1 VSQEILSR
9 TLELTSQIKS
19 EENPTNYLKQAL
31 DNALAV
37 LQTKSDSEDAS
48 PSSDVELSAPTSN
61 SDEYAKM
68 LAGLFE
74 SFSSVFVEMKNI
86 RSSYIPN
93 AYASEVPTN
102 NGAETFLEF
111 TDAESFF
118 ESYENA
124 FMRMLGM
131 PSSLDI
137 NIAQKLDKITA
148 QGNLVRTD
156 RVGYMEVLRQRQLG
170 AVDRAVPGPEEL
182 YALQEPIDPF
192 QLLEELG
199 FSNVNILGILIEALT
214 NIYALDDKQS
224 EAATDYYNEVAIA
237 LDSVEDETNAELND
251 EYSNLLR
258 EKYSEVINEFAAR
271 VGPRQEGD
279 DTPEPPS
286 SFGYV
291 FNLVDTVLN
300 LFDRNTYPRVGD
312 VIKNE
317 LTNII
322 LGIEN
327 SSLSGLDD
335 PSNFWRFSKLL
346 FPPIQDEL
354 IGGCINESSKIVA
367 EPFLPAS
374 MRKINGGQMKTS
386 LLEAVIRIRIDAVS
400 GTVPVEPEIN
410 VQPASSLSGSGQSVR
425 YEEIAETYGILESLV
440 IVRLFNSMAGLA
452 RSVAE
457 SIKNAQLKQAET
469 GLAPANKKS
478 DRDNENIPLKRID
491 RPRELARFD
500 SIMALDDAIL
510 FLLGKTSFNKAIN
523 YQEGVA
529 RNSEIV
535 NAQLMDSLISVITVP
550 GKWAKSKGGLRD
562 FANIADARSSEVT
575 DKGRVDSIIG
585 VANGIGVIDIMA
597 FTIALFSVPEKTLLY
612 LLNERQREFMKL
624 EFPTGFFDDYFNTAG
639 EQIDLADAVN
649 EVSSAAYDAYDLFR
663 IFLNEAE
670 EGIFVVD

>member
-1 VSQEILSR
+1 MSQEILSR

-102 NGAETFLEF
+102 DGAETFLEF

-271 VGPRQEGD
+271 LGPRQEGD

-300 LFDRNTYPRVGD
+300 LLTEIPTL
-312 VIKNE
+312 E
-317 LTNII
+317 LVM
-322 LGIEN
+322 L
-327 SSLSGLDD
+327 
-335 PSNFWRFSKLL
+335 
-346 FPPIQDEL
+346 
-354 IGGCINESSKIVA
+354 
-367 EPFLPAS
+367 
-374 MRKINGGQMKTS
+374 
-386 LLEAVIRIRIDAVS
+386 
-400 GTVPVEPEIN
+400 
-410 VQPASSLSGSGQSVR
+410 
-425 YEEIAETYGILESLV
+425 
-440 IVRLFNSMAGLA
+440 
-452 RSVAE
+452 
-457 SIKNAQLKQAET
+457 
-469 GLAPANKKS
+469 
-478 DRDNENIPLKRID
+478 
-491 RPRELARFD
+491 
-500 SIMALDDAIL
+500 
-510 FLLGKTSFNKAIN
+510 
-523 YQEGVA
+523 
-529 RNSEIV
+529 
-535 NAQLMDSLISVITVP
+535 
-550 GKWAKSKGGLRD
+550 
-562 FANIADARSSEVT
+562 
-575 DKGRVDSIIG
+575 
-585 VANGIGVIDIMA
+585 
-597 FTIALFSVPEKTLLY
+597 
-612 LLNERQREFMKL
+612 
-624 EFPTGFFDDYFNTAG
+624 
-639 EQIDLADAVN
+639 
-649 EVSSAAYDAYDLFR
+649 
-663 IFLNEAE
+663 
-670 EGIFVVD
+670 